1 MKLSLDELKVD
12 SYAVQVSE
20 SELAEVKGGTGWAC
34 VDLGIA
40 VVNTIIAGYAAYNSG
55 SGGSN
60 TNGTNSS
67 SGGSGCGGSS
77 SGSGGTLNLY
87 GPDSMKVSGGT
98 VTIYRPDSAT
108 IRF

>member
-20 SELAEVKGGTGWAC
+20 SELAEVKGGTGWVC

-55 SGGSN
+55 SGGTT
-60 TNGTNSS
+60 TNGTNTT

-77 SGSGGTLNLY
+77 SASGGAKQTLY
-87 GPDSMKVSGGT
+87 GIDSMNNQMMYG
-98 VTIYRPDSAT
+98 IDSL
-108 IRF
+108 RNW

>member
-40 VVNTIIAGYAAYNSG
+40 LVNKVIAAYAAYNSG
-55 SGGSN
+55 SGGGNNATNPNSGGN
-60 TNGTNSS
+60 TNNATTPPPA
-67 SGGSGCGGSS
+67 SGGARQ
-77 SGSGGTLNLY
+77 TLY
-87 GPDSMKVSGGT
+87 GIDSMNNRMMYG
-98 VTIYRPDSAT
+98 IDS
-108 IRF
+108 IRNW